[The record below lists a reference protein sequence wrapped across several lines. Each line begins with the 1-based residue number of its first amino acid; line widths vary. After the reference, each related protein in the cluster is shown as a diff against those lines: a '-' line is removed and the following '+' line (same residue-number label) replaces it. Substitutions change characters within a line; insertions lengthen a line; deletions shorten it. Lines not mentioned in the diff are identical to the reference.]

1 MNNIMRV
8 KRYQQFIKESNHNKS
23 VKVSE
28 DEMSLFSQESSLQKL
43 ITDNK
48 ITLKNGEV
56 LFDESDLET
65 KEILDQYLEIPG
77 KIDESINTES
87 YEEVSKA
94 LLDNFDDVRACSY
107 YIDILKKMDRCKE
120 FMESEDG
127 KLFKELR
134 SSMNR

>member
-1 MNNIMRV
+1 MRV

-107 YIDILKKMDRCKE
+107 YIDILKKMDRWKE

>member
-1 MNNIMRV
+1 MRV